1 MSIRS
6 LRRPQSTKSAEGN
19 NRTIDNFEEFSS
31 EQNYDSSA
39 VTDIA
44 KGFAEAQANI
54 INNSAGCNKE
64 ILNLLQKVT
73 SQLDN
78 LQFSQGSNQL
88 QQESGTTSTGTRQE
102 NSEQPQEQLQQQSV
116 QKFLQNQQQ
125 QSGQKQSGQQPQGSS
140 QGQQAGSEVAQQLQ
154 ELFSKVLLNNNT
166 LQNKNSQA
174 SVNNPNLESSNKT
187 NKTTAMAVQTASQ
200 VLAKA
205 QYELANEL
213 EASLE
218 KLKQVISESEKIANQ
233 ISTLLGESSN
243 KKS

>member
-6 LRRPQSTKSAEGN
+6 LRRPQSTKSSEGN
-19 NRTIDNFEEFSS
+19 KRTSDNFEELGS
-31 EQNYDSSA
+31 EQNCDSSA

-54 INNSAGCNKE
+54 INNSADRSNKE
-64 ILNLLQKVT
+64 ILNLLQKVM
-73 SQLDN
+73 SQLDK
-78 LQFSQGSNQL
+78 LQSNQGSSQL
-88 QQESGTTSTGTRQE
+88 QQESDTTSTGT
-102 NSEQPQEQLQQQSV
+102 QPQEQYGQQLQHQFAQQKPQQNQLGQQS
-116 QKFLQNQQQ
+116 QSDSQSQ
-125 QSGQKQSGQQPQGSS
+125 QSES
-140 QGQQAGSEVAQQLQ
+140 QVAQQLQ

-174 SVNNPNLESSNKT
+174 SSKTPNSGSSDKT
-187 NKTTAMAVQTASQ
+187 NKTSPMAVQTASQ

-233 ISTLLGESSN
+233 ISNLLGESSN